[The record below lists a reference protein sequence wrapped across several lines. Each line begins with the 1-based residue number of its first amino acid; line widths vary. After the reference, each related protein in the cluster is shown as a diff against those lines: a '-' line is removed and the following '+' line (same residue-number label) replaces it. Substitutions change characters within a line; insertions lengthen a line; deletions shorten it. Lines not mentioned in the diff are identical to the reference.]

1 MQERCCYNLLF
12 FGVLLYVRWFFNSLK
27 CEKGMKSVIRKFII
41 TIFVVHH
48 QELFLGHAI
57 QDQQAAIIHH
67 FAFYQD
73 PSQFSFPDFAAGWAL
88 SVPLLYRQVGITNII
103 TPLKSVSIVWS
114 LSSWFIRPWL
124 KCIWQIFFICSI
136 KSPQCTDKYSKK
148 YFP

>member
-1 MQERCCYNLLF
+1 MF
-12 FGVLLYVRWFFNSLK
+12 VGFFNSLK
-27 CEKGMKSVIRKFII
+27 CEKGMKSVIQKFII
-41 TIFVVHH
+41 TIFVIHH

-88 SVPLLYRQVGITNII
+88 SVPLLNRQVGITNII

-114 LSSWFIRPWL
+114 HSS
-124 KCIWQIFFICSI
+124 
-136 KSPQCTDKYSKK
+136 
-148 YFP
+148 